1 MSGVIIFP
9 CLLLACNVKSVSL
22 KLGKGAWI
30 MIMTFCFLIVINF
43 FIFLKPKIIVIKL
56 NLKVETVLSFRKK
69 HL

>member
-43 FIFLKPKIIVIKL
+43 FFNFFKTENNSNKAQF
-56 NLKVETVLSFRKK
+56 ES
-69 HL
+69 

>member
-22 KLGKGAWI
+22 KLGKGTWI

-43 FIFLKPKIIVIKL
+43 FFNFFKTENNSNKAQF
-56 NLKVETVLSFRKK
+56 ES
-69 HL
+69 